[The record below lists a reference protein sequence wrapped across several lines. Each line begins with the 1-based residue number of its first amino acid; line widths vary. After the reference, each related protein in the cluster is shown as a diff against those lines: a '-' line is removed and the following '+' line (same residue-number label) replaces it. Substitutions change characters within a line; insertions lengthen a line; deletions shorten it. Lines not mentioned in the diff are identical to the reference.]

1 MYRASTRPSL
11 IGDRLQGGDDDG
23 GVGEEVVIGA
33 DDDVELGAA
42 DEGALELARRRQRD
56 ALVQVTVCA
65 CQDGQRSCDARQM
78 RSACVTS
85 V

>member
-1 MYRASTRPSL
+1 MYIELAGPGL

-56 ALVQVTVCA
+56 ALVQITVCNVSA
-65 CQDGQRSCDARQM
+65 ALQTQTHARCAA
-78 RSACVTS
+78 RA
-85 V
+85 